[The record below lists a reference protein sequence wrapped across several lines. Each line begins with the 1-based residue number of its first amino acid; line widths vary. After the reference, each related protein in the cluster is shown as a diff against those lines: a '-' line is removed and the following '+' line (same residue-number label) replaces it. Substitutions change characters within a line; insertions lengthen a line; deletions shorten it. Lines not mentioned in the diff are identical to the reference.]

1 MFQKRRQGF
10 TLIQLLVVIAIFAI
24 LLGLLLPAVQK
35 VREAASRMSSQ
46 NNLKQI
52 ILGCMNYES
61 TYGTLPP
68 GLDAKNFSTAVYIL
82 PYIEQNNVFNAID
95 KNKPVDEQAKNIRAL
110 RVKTF
115 ESPRDSD
122 GPRFAVPMDPPP
134 FGPTSYLFV
143 AGSKPPLK
151 ENDGIFYA
159 ESKTKLADI
168 TDGTSNTISC
178 VETLRGDG
186 VKQAVTVSRQHVLLG
201 ADELVNVKEETGVE
215 DFQNNKNIAADRCWS
230 WMDGRFLQGTFTATR
245 LMNDPK
251 PDVNCGGLG
260 GLSGVRC
267 SGGAGA
273 VAFADGSVRMI
284 KQAAEL
290 ATWKA
295 LATRNGGEI
304 IGPDAY

>member
-1 MFQKRRQGF
+1 MHQTRRQGF
-10 TLIQLLVVIAIFAI
+10 TLVQLLVVIAIFAI

-52 ILGCMNYES
+52 MLACMNYES
-61 TYGTLPP
+61 TYGKLPP

-82 PYIEQNNVFNAID
+82 PYVEQNNVFNAID
-95 KNKPVDEQAKNIRAL
+95 MKKPVDEQAKNIRAL
-110 RVKTF
+110 KIKIF
-115 ESPRDSD
+115 ESPRD
-122 GPRFAVPMDPPP
+122 FVPVDPDAL
-134 FGPTSYLFV
+134 GPTSYLYV

-151 ENDGIFYA
+151 ENDGIFYF
-159 ESKTKLADI
+159 ESKTRLVDI
-168 TDGTSNTISC
+168 TDGTSNTIAC

-201 ADELVNVKEETGVE
+201 ADDLANVKEETGVQ

-245 LMNDPK
+245 VMNDPK

-260 GLSGVRC
+260 GLSGVR
-267 SGGAGA
+267 SQGGLNA

-284 KQAAEL
+284 KETAEL

-295 LATRNGGEI
+295 LATRNGGEV